1 MVCALKPGY
10 ARTRSRFRDGTPS
23 GRRSCVA
30 RGADKRGRLSGCR
43 NRFSQDFQS
52 RRRQEAP
59 TPTRPLGVAQAA
71 VAAQDV
77 GFWGEQTFAPDGFI
91 RSGPRNVLSLG
102 GALACV
108 LKEIAPM
115 SSFELTR
122 RAALVSFVALAGSP
136 AVAARKALAKL
147 GPFGGIRVD
156 VAPLLANSLEP
167 TAGWVAHMP
176 HGKKAA
182 SKTPMDAYVD
192 GCRATWISTAHPT
205 RTSRRSSSRR
215 TSPPVNASGSRR
227 HSKP

>member
-1 MVCALKPGY
+1 GGREGDTHLQLLYLQNDGLAVDYALKPAY

-43 NRFSQDFQS
+43 SRFSQDFQS

-102 GALACV
+102 GAL
-108 LKEIAPM
+108 
-115 SSFELTR
+115 
-122 RAALVSFVALAGSP
+122 
-136 AVAARKALAKL
+136 
-147 GPFGGIRVD
+147 
-156 VAPLLANSLEP
+156 
-167 TAGWVAHMP
+167 
-176 HGKKAA
+176 
-182 SKTPMDAYVD
+182 
-192 GCRATWISTAHPT
+192 
-205 RTSRRSSSRR
+205 
-215 TSPPVNASGSRR
+215 GSR
-227 HSKP
+227 P